1 MRDSYNKTGGNGM
14 KLTTIGY
21 WGGYPKANEAS
32 SGYVLEHDGFQLL
45 IDCGSAVLS
54 KLQNY
59 VLPEELDA
67 VILSH
72 YHADHI
78 ADIGALQ
85 HARLIQG
92 FLGKQ
97 MNTLP
102 IYAHD
107 SDSYE
112 FSKLTYKTI
121 TKGIAYDPTTFL
133 TVGPFTIRF
142 LLTKHPVTCFAMRFE
157 VDGKSLVYTADTS
170 YRDEFVSFSK
180 GADVLLCECNF
191 YGNQDGSG
199 AGHMNSFDAGRLAAQ
214 ANVKQLIL
222 THLPHHGELTQL
234 VDEAKQP
241 FDGPISLAYTG
252 QVIEL

>member
-1 MRDSYNKTGGNGM
+1 M
-14 KLTTIGY
+14 KLTIIGF
-21 WGGYPKANEAS
+21 WAGYPKANEAS
-32 SGYVLEHDGFQLL
+32 TGYVLEHDGFRLL

-54 KLQNY
+54 KLQNFY
-59 VLPEELDA
+59 QPEELDA

-107 SDSYE
+107 AHSYE

-121 TKGIAYDPTTFL
+121 TKGITYDPKAAL
-133 TVGPFTIRF
+133 KVGPFTVRF
-142 LLTKHPVTCFAMRFE
+142 LLTKHPVTCYAMRFE
-157 VDGKSLVYTADTS
+157 VDGKALVYTADTS
-170 YRDEFVSFSK
+170 YIEEFVSFSE
-180 GADVLLCECNF
+180 GAELLLSECNF

-199 AGHMNSFDAGRLAAQ
+199 AGHMNSFDAGKLATR
-214 ANVKQLIL
+214 ANVKQLVL
-222 THLPHHGELTQL
+222 THLPHYGELQQL
-234 VDEAKQP
+234 VEEAKQH
-241 FDGPISLAYTG
+241 FSGQISLAHTG
-252 QVIEL
+252 QVFEI

>member
-1 MRDSYNKTGGNGM
+1 M
-14 KLTTIGY
+14 KLTTIGF

-32 SGYVLEHDGFQLL
+32 TGYVLEHNGFKLL

-59 VLPEELDA
+59 YQPEELDA
-67 VILSH
+67 VVLSH

-92 FLGKQ
+92 FLGSQ

-107 SDSYE
+107 GDAHE

-121 TKGIAYDPTTFL
+121 TKGIAYDPNAEL
-133 TVGPFTIRF
+133 KVGPFTIQF
-142 LLTKHPVTCFAMRFE
+142 LLTKHPVPCYAMRFE
-157 VDGKSLVYTADTS
+157 VDGKALVYTADTS
-170 YRDEFVSFSK
+170 FIEDFVSFSE

-191 YGNQDGSG
+191 YANQDGSG
-199 AGHMNSFDAGRLAAQ
+199 AGHMNSFDAGKLAAR
-214 ANVKQLIL
+214 ANVKQLVL
-222 THLPHHGELTQL
+222 THLPHYGELQQL
-234 VDEAKQP
+234 VDEAKQHYN
-241 FDGPISLAYTG
+241 GPTGLAYTG
-252 QVIEL
+252 QVIEI

>member
-1 MRDSYNKTGGNGM
+1 M
-14 KLTTIGY
+14 KLTTIGF

-32 SGYVLEHDGFQLL
+32 TGYVIEQDGFKLL

-59 VLPEELDA
+59 YQPEELDA
-67 VILSH
+67 VVLSH

-92 FLGKQ
+92 FLLGQ
-97 MNTLP
+97 ISTLP

-107 SDSYE
+107 GDPNE

-121 TKGIAYDPTTFL
+121 TKGIAYDSNAEL
-133 TVGPFTIRF
+133 KIGPFTIQF
-142 LLTKHPVTCFAMRFE
+142 LLTKHPVLCYAMRIE
-157 VDGKSLVYTADTS
+157 ADGKAVVYTADTS
-170 YRDEFVSFSK
+170 FIEGFVSFSE

-199 AGHMNSFDAGRLAAQ
+199 AGHMNSFDAGKLAAR
-214 ANVKQLIL
+214 ANVKKLVL
-222 THLPHHGELTQL
+222 THLPHYGELQQL
-234 VDEAKQP
+234 VDEAKQYYN
-241 FDGPISLAYTG
+241 GPTGLAHTG
-252 QVIEL
+252 LVIEI

>member
-1 MRDSYNKTGGNGM
+1 M
-14 KLTTIGY
+14 KLTIIGF

-32 SGYVLEHDGFQLL
+32 TGYVLEHDGFRLL

-59 VLPEELDA
+59 YQPEELDA

-97 MNTLP
+97 IDTLP
-102 IYAHD
+102 IYSHD
-107 SDSYE
+107 TDSYE

-121 TKGIAYDPTTFL
+121 TKGITYDPNAAL
-133 TVGPFTIRF
+133 KVGPFTVRF
-142 LLTKHPVTCFAMRFE
+142 LLTKHPVTCYAMRFE
-157 VDGKSLVYTADTS
+157 VDGKALVYTADTS
-170 YRDEFVSFSK
+170 YIEEFVSFSE
-180 GADVLLCECNF
+180 GAELLLSECNF

-199 AGHMNSFDAGRLAAQ
+199 AGHMNSFDAGKLATRAK
-214 ANVKQLIL
+214 VKQLVL
-222 THLPHHGELTQL
+222 THLPHYGELQQL
-234 VDEAKQP
+234 VEESKQH
-241 FDGPISLAYTG
+241 FSGPISLAHTG
-252 QVIEL
+252 QVFEI